1 MTMSP
6 LTWLLLAASFAATA
20 VIWVRVLRAKELWYF
35 KAAGL
40 VISAI
45 PFVGPIFYLFIDMPS
60 RLPPEQ
66 QPTMFPRGTQP
77 YPSFTPL
84 INFIT
89 RAFGGPR
96 KRKG

>member
-6 LTWLLLAASFAATA
+6 VVWLLLTVSFAATVA
-20 VIWVRVLRAKELWYF
+20 IWIRVLRAEELWYF

-45 PFVGPIFYLFIDMPS
+45 PFVGPIFYLFIDMPPS
-60 RLPPEQ
+60 LPPEQ
-66 QPTMFPRGTQP
+66 QPPMFPRGTQP

-84 INFIT
+84 VTFIT

-96 KRKG
+96 RRKG